1 MNKMLAKDEV
11 KKEQLHLARLLG
23 EKKKNNCSWWNLLGV
38 VS

>member
-23 EKKKNNCSWWNLLGV
+23 KKKTKQLFLVESSGGG
-38 VS
+38 